1 MNRDLPC
8 VSRWLGVLLV
18 AALAVRADE
27 RRSEV
32 VVKDAQGIVTRQLAE
47 CDDPEERATMERM
60 IFALFPEEMR
70 RAQTVFPRNRDE
82 AEEIVNRV
90 VDQCWELMEL
100 KERNPE
106 RYESEMKLRQLNNQ
120 TAELARQA
128 VAANGAQREALLKQ
142 LKAKLEAYFD
152 LKQAQMKQE
161 AEELRAHLDELEN
174 QIQRRAKGRDAMVDR
189 RIRQLLDGELEW

>member
-1 MNRDLPC
+1 MNRSLFR
-8 VSRWLGVLLV
+8 VALWLGWVVGALV
-18 AALAVRADE
+18 VGADE
-27 RRSEV
+27 RRPEV
-32 VVKDAQGIVTRQLAE
+32 EVKDASGIVARCLAE

-82 AEEIVNRV
+82 AEEIVDHV

-106 RYESEMKLRQLNNQ
+106 RYESELKLRQLSNQ

-128 VAANGAQREALLKQ
+128 VAANGAQREGLLKQ

-161 AEELRAHLDELEN
+161 AEELKAHLDELEN
-174 QIQRRAKGRDAMVDR
+174 QIQRRAKGRDSMVDQR
-189 RIRQLLDGELEW
+189 LRQLLEGELEW